1 MFALRGKRKSAAP
14 PKQGAQGTPAGRK
27 KLPGLTE
34 RERKR
39 LALHPPSF
47 TDLLPWMECDQD
59 GVFLLEDGVSRGL
72 MYELDPI
79 PTEATSEAYLKARMA
94 EVQSA
99 LSTLPEHDEAEWVV
113 QFYVNDDTGLE
124 LLLEQFRDYVLDAN
138 AANPERGREIL
149 GSVCTQA
156 FMRDLDAH
164 LQAVSVPQGFFVDE
178 AVSGNPWRGQIRRV
192 RLALYRRYPPHYDF
206 SEEAFS
212 PAELLKQT
220 ADGLIAGLRESGI
233 RAHRM
238 LARDFYN
245 WLVPFFNPRPF
256 GDVATTV
263 SEILRRCPYPGE
275 APADQPFGVDLGD
288 LLMLDMPESDPKT
301 GTWTFNGKPMRA
313 LALQGLRKSPQVG
326 HFTAERQYAD
336 KHFARFDRM
345 PSGSM
350 LSCTMVAHPQ
360 DLTKARV
367 QGVQG
372 ASLAKTP
379 DAALAH
385 EEASQVLSW
394 MSHGDKLY
402 PFFMTLYVRG
412 DDEADLRSKVA
423 EVAAAMQTSG
433 LRFIDPRHELIGCD
447 VFIRGLPMCFD
458 PRFDAREM
466 RRGRLVWASQIAALL
481 PVYGR
486 SRGTGHAGFWLWN
499 RGGEPLFVDPLNKRD
514 RKKNAHLLMLGPT
527 GAGKSATLNYLCML
541 MMAIYRPRL
550 VIADAG
556 KSFEL
561 LKQHF
566 AALGLKTY
574 SVELTPDTTVSLP
587 PFANACRLLDE
598 MADEERLVMASVAPD
613 VDDDVH
619 AEDDDEDVDDAEEGD
634 DAAKRDLLGEMVL
647 QARLM
652 ITGGERSEE
661 ARMGRADRYLIQ
673 QAILAAA
680 RTARAQGVPH
690 PRSEDVAQAL
700 MAMRSDS
707 ELGVARQARAEEMG
721 QAMLVFCDGLRGKLF
736 NRYGESWPD
745 ADVTL
750 VEMGTLA
757 QEGYEDA
764 LSLAY
769 TSLVNHVQALAEST
783 HYEGRPIIF
792 LTDEGHIITKNPLLA
807 PYVVKITKMW
817 RKLGCWFWLATQ
829 NMEDF
834 PDEARRMLAMCE
846 WWILLTMDRDEIEQV
861 ARFRTL
867 TLEQRRMME
876 SAAKEPPKYT
886 EGVILAS
893 AVQALFRNVP
903 PALPIALAM
912 TEQHEKAQRRTIME
926 ARGCSELEAAYE
938 VARQLAARRAYS

>member
-1 MFALRGKRKSAAP
+1 MFGRLKRTSPAPGTAA
-14 PKQGAQGTPAGRK
+14 KAR
-27 KLPGLTE
+27 LPGLTE

-39 LALHPPSF
+39 QAARPPSF
-47 TDLLPWMECDQD
+47 TDLLPWMECDAE
-59 GVFLLEDGVSRGL
+59 GIFLLEDGVSRGV
-72 MYELDPI
+72 MFELDPI
-79 PTEATSEAYLKARMA
+79 PTEAASEAYLASRMA

-99 LSTLPEHDEAEWVV
+99 LSSLPEYDRAQWVV
-113 QFYVNDDTGLE
+113 QCFVNDDTGLE
-124 LLLEQFRDYVLDAN
+124 LLLEQFREYVLSAN
-138 AANPERGREIL
+138 SADPKRGREIL
-149 GSVCTQA
+149 ASACTQA
-156 FMRDLDAH
+156 FMSELDAH
-164 LQAVSVPQGFFVDE
+164 LRAVSAPQGFFTDA

-192 RLALYRRYPPHYDF
+192 RLAVYRRFPPDFDF
-206 SEEAFS
+206 SLEAFS
-212 PAELLKQT
+212 PVDGLRQA
-220 ADGLIAGLRESGI
+220 ADGLIAGLREAGI
-233 RAHRM
+233 GARRM
-238 LARDFYN
+238 GAADFYQ

-256 GDVATTV
+256 GDLAATV
-263 SEILRRCPYPGE
+263 SQILQRCPYPGTGSDD
-275 APADQPFGVDLGD
+275 APFGVDLGD
-288 LLMLDMPESDPKT
+288 LLMLDLPQSDPAT

-313 LALQGLRKSPQVG
+313 LALQGLRRAPQVG

-336 KHFARFDRM
+336 KHFARFDRL
-345 PSGSM
+345 PAGAM
-350 LSCTMVAHPQ
+350 LSCTMVVHPQ

-367 QGVQG
+367 QGVQN
-372 ASLAKTP
+372 ASRARTP
-379 DAALAH
+379 DAELAH
-385 EEASQVLSW
+385 AEAGDVLSW
-394 MSHGDKLY
+394 MSRGDKLY
-402 PFFMTLYVRG
+402 PFYMTLYLRG
-412 DDEADLRSKVA
+412 EDEADLRSKVA
-423 EVAAAMQTSG
+423 EVGAAMQTSG
-433 LRFIDPRHELIGCD
+433 LRLIDPRHELIGCD

-486 SRGTGHAGFWLWN
+486 SRGTGHAGFWFWN

-541 MMAIYRPRL
+541 VMAIYRPRL

-561 LKQHF
+561 LKEYF
-566 AALGLKTY
+566 AAHGLKTHG
-574 SVELTPDTTVSLP
+574 VELTPDTTVSLP

-598 MADEERLVMASVAPD
+598 MADEERLVMNSIALAADADAEDVDAPD
-613 VDDDVH
+613 DEVE
-619 AEDDDEDVDDAEEGD
+619 EDDDGDAEK
-634 DAAKRDLLGEMVL
+634 KRDLLGEMVL

-673 QAILAAA
+673 QAILDAA
-680 RTARAQGVPH
+680 RSARAKSWPH
-690 PRSEDVAQAL
+690 PRSEDVAHAL
-700 MAMRSDS
+700 MAMRGNA
-707 ELGVARQARAEEMG
+707 ELGAARQARAEEMG

-736 NRYGESWPD
+736 NRFGEAWPD

-769 TSLVNHVQALAEST
+769 TSLVNHVQALAEAT

-792 LTDEGHIITKNPLLA
+792 LTDEGHVITKNPLLA

-846 WWILLTMDRDEIEQV
+846 WWILLTMERDEIEQV

-867 TLEQRRMME
+867 TTEQRRMME

-912 TEQHEKAQRRTIME
+912 TEQHEKAQRRAIME
-926 ARGCSELEAAYE
+926 ERGCSELEAACE
-938 VARQLAARRAYS
+938 VARQLALRRAYA